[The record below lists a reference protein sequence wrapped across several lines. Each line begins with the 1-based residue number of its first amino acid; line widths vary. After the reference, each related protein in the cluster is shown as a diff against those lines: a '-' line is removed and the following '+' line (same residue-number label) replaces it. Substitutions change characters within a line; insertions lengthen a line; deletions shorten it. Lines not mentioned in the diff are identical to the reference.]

1 MDLARI
7 QQILSNKMAK
17 QEPKRKLLSDGMD
30 IVDNNKIKIGKQYE
44 VFSGPFGAKVQVM
57 DNNPNEYRVMYQ
69 GKTQIMSP
77 EQADEFFTAQNMAL
91 EVPFSELMRKSA
103 ASKGIKVSK

>member
-1 MDLARI
+1 MDLARM
-7 QQILSNKMAK
+7 QKILSAK
-17 QEPKRKLLSDGMD
+17 ATQEPKRKLLSDG
-30 IVDNNKIKIGKQYE
+30 VDVLDSKKNKIGKQYE
-44 VFSGPFGAKVQVM
+44 VFSGPFGAKVKVM
-57 DNNPNEYRVMYQ
+57 DNKPNEYRVMYQ

-103 ASKGIKVSK
+103 ASKGIKVEN

>member
-30 IVDNNKIKIGKQYE
+30 IFDNNKIKIGKQYE
-44 VFSGPFGAKVQVM
+44 VFNGPFGAKVQVM
-57 DNNPNEYRVMYQ
+57 DNNPNEYKVMYQ

-77 EQADEFFTAQNMAL
+77 QQADNFFTAQNMAL